1 VLLWYDRINKEI
13 QMMPTSKTLAAMG
26 FVGLIVLA
34 TNAMAQTPSP
44 AVAQGEGLFKGR
56 CAGCHET
63 GAGGAPAKDVL
74 AAKTPDDI
82 FHVLKDGPM
91 MAMASGLTDD
101 EMKSIAAYLTAGAAP
116 AAAAPGPTAA
126 ASPATASRGAAVFK
140 DRCKDCHDPAAGDAP
155 EKATLAMFAPDFIFG
170 QLKNGKMMPMAAGL
184 SDDDMHAVAAYLT
197 AK

>member
-1 VLLWYDRINKEI
+1 
-13 QMMPTSKTLAAMG
+13 MMRTSKTLAAMG
-26 FVGLIVLA
+26 FLGLIALA
-34 TNAMAQTPSP
+34 TSAMAQTPSP

-63 GAGGAPAKDVL
+63 GAGGAPDKATL

-82 FHVLKDGPM
+82 FHALKDGPM
-91 MAMASGLTDD
+91 MGMASGLSDD
-101 EMKSIAAYLTAGAAP
+101 EMKAIAAYLTAGAAP
-116 AAAAPGPTAA
+116 AAPGPAAA
-126 ASPATASRGAAVFK
+126 ASPAVVTRGASVFK

-155 EKATLAMFAPDFIFG
+155 EKATLAMKAPGDIFNI
-170 QLKNGKMMPMAAGL
+170 LKTGAMMPMAAGL

>member
-1 VLLWYDRINKEI
+1 MR
-13 QMMPTSKTLAAMG
+13 TSKTLAMLG
-26 FVGLIVLA
+26 FAGLIAVA
-34 TNAMAQTPSP
+34 ASAMAQTPSP
-44 AVAQGEGLFKGR
+44 AVAQGEGLFKAR

-82 FHVLKDGPM
+82 FNVLKNGPM
-91 MAMASGLTDD
+91 MAMASGLSDD

-116 AAAAPGPTAA
+116 AGGAAAAPTASA
-126 ASPATASRGAAVFK
+126 VSPAVIAHGGSVFSS
-140 DRCKDCHDPAAGDAP
+140 RCKDCHDPAAGDAP
-155 EKATLAMFAPDFIFG
+155 EKAVLAQKDPGDIFNI
-170 QLKNGKMMPMAAGL
+170 LKSGAMMPMAAGL